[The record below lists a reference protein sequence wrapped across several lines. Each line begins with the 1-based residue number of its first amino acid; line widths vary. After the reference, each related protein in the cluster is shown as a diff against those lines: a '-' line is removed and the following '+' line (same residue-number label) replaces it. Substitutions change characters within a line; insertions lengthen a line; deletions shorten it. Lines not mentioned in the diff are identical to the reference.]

1 MEDTTVSIIG
11 IIIAA
16 VLMFMVP
23 LYTIA
28 DRNDDIS
35 QLTVQTE
42 TALFVDNII
51 RLGKITATDYQQ
63 YISNLNAS
71 GNTYDIEMELKIL
84 DTNLTKRVTTQV
96 DSSKIGENVYYSLY
110 TSQIEDKLIQD
121 ETENPGKG
129 VILLKEGD
137 RISVTAKNSSKT
149 LSQSLK
155 SFYYTISGSDLHIIS
170 GSSSGTIAV
179 NGTT

>member
-1 MEDTTVSIIG
+1 MEETSVSIIG

-16 VLMFMVP
+16 ILMFIVP

-51 RLGKITATDYQQ
+51 KLGKITASDYQQ
-63 YISNLNAS
+63 YITSLNDS
-71 GNTYDIEMELKIL
+71 GNTYDIEIELKIL
-84 DTNLTKRVTTQV
+84 DTNLTKKVTVANPSQ
-96 DSSKIGENVYYSLY
+96 IGENVYYSLY

-121 ETENPGKG
+121 EAINPGKG

-170 GSSSGTIAV
+170 GASSGTIAV
-179 NGTT
+179 NGTI

>member
-11 IIIAA
+11 IIIASI
-16 VLMFMVP
+16 LMFIVP

-63 YISNLNAS
+63 YISSLNAS

-84 DTNLTKRVTTQV
+84 DTNLTKNVTIANPSQ
-96 DSSKIGENVYYSLY
+96 IGENVYYSLY
-110 TSQIEDKLIQD
+110 TSQIEDKLVQD
-121 ETENPGKG
+121 ETENPSKG

-170 GSSSGTIAV
+170 GASSGTIAV

>member
-1 MEDTTVSIIG
+1 MEETSVSIIG

-16 VLMFMVP
+16 ILMFIVP

-51 RLGKITATDYQQ
+51 RLGKITSSDYQQ
-63 YISNLNAS
+63 YITSLNDS
-71 GNTYDIEMELKIL
+71 GNTYDIEIELKIL
-84 DTNLTKRVTTQV
+84 DTNLTKKVTVANPSQ
-96 DSSKIGENVYYSLY
+96 IGENVYYSLY

-121 ETENPGKG
+121 EAINPGKG

-170 GSSSGTIAV
+170 GASSGTIAV
-179 NGTT
+179 NGTI

>member
-11 IIIAA
+11 IIVASI
-16 VLMFMVP
+16 LMFLVP

-63 YISNLNAS
+63 YIAAINAS
-71 GNTYDIEMELKIL
+71 GNTYDVEIELKIL
-84 DTNLTKRVTTQV
+84 DTNLTKNTTINNPSQ
-96 DSSKIGENVYYSLY
+96 IGENVYYSLY
-110 TSQIEDKLIQD
+110 TSQIEDKLVQD
-121 ETENPGKG
+121 ETENTGKG

-137 RISVTAKNSSKT
+137 RISVVAKNSSKT

-155 SFYYTISGSDLHIIS
+155 SFYYHLTFSLTS
-170 GSSSGTIAV
+170 A
-179 NGTT
+179 

>member
-11 IIIAA
+11 IIVAA

-51 RLGKITATDYQQ
+51 RLGKITSADYQQ
-63 YISNLNAS
+63 YISSLNSS

-84 DTNLTKRVTTQV
+84 DTNLTKKVTIK
-96 DSSKIGENVYYSLY
+96 DPSKIGENVYYSLY

-170 GSSSGTIAV
+170 GASSGTIAV
-179 NGTT
+179 SGTT

>member
-16 VLMFMVP
+16 VLMFIVP

-51 RLGKITATDYQQ
+51 RLGKITASDYQQ
-63 YISNLNAS
+63 YISALNNS
-71 GNTYDIEMELKIL
+71 GNTYDIEIELKIL
-84 DTNLTKRVTTQV
+84 DTNLTKNVTIA
-96 DSSKIGENVYYSLY
+96 DSSQIGENVYYSLY
-110 TSQIEDKLIQD
+110 TSQIEDKLVQD

-170 GSSSGTIAV
+170 GASSGTIAV

>member
-11 IIIAA
+11 IIIASI
-16 VLMFMVP
+16 LMFIVP
-23 LYTIA
+23 LFTIA

-63 YISNLNAS
+63 YISALNAS

-84 DTNLTKRVTTQV
+84 DTNLTKNVTIA
-96 DSSKIGENVYYSLY
+96 DSSQIGENVYYSLY
-110 TSQIEDKLIQD
+110 TSQIEDKLVHD
-121 ETENPGKG
+121 ETEKPTKG
-129 VILLKEGD
+129 VI
-137 RISVTAKNSSKT
+137 
-149 LSQSLK
+149 
-155 SFYYTISGSDLHIIS
+155 
-170 GSSSGTIAV
+170 
-179 NGTT
+179 

>member
-11 IIIAA
+11 ILIAS

-42 TALFVDNII
+42 TALFVDNVI

-63 YISNLNAS
+63 YISSLNAS
-71 GNTYDIEMELKIL
+71 GNSYDIEMELKIL
-84 DTNLTKRVTTQV
+84 DTNLTKNVTV
-96 DSSKIGENVYYSLY
+96 EDLSKIGENVYYSLY
-110 TSQIEDKLIQD
+110 TSQIEDKLLQD
-121 ETENPGKG
+121 ESENPSKG

-170 GSSSGTIAV
+170 GASSGTIAV

>member
-11 IIIAA
+11 IIVAA
-16 VLMFMVP
+16 ILMFIVP

-51 RLGKITATDYQQ
+51 RLGKITSSDYQQ
-63 YISNLNAS
+63 YISSLNSS
-71 GNTYDIEMELKIL
+71 GNTYDIEIELKIL
-84 DTNLTKRVTTQV
+84 DTNLTKNVTIA
-96 DSSKIGENVYYSLY
+96 DSSQIGENVYYSLY
-110 TSQIEDKLIQD
+110 TSQIEDKLIED
-121 ETENPGKG
+121 EAANPGKG

-137 RISVTAKNSSKT
+137 RISVVAKNSSKT

-155 SFYYTISGSDLHIIS
+155 SFYYTISGSDLHIIA
-170 GSSSGTIAV
+170 GASSGTVAV
-179 NGTT
+179 SGTT

>member
-1 MEDTTVSIIG
+1 MEETSVSIIG

-16 VLMFMVP
+16 ILMFIVP

-51 RLGKITATDYQQ
+51 RLGKITASDYQQ
-63 YISNLNAS
+63 YITSLNDS
-71 GNTYDIEMELKIL
+71 GNTYDIEIELKIL
-84 DTNLTKRVTTQV
+84 DTNLTKKVTVANPSQ
-96 DSSKIGENVYYSLY
+96 IGENVYYSLY

-121 ETENPGKG
+121 EAINPGKG

-170 GSSSGTIAV
+170 GASSGTIAV
-179 NGTT
+179 NGTI

>member
-1 MEDTTVSIIG
+1 MEETSVSIIG

-16 VLMFMVP
+16 ILMFIVP

-51 RLGKITATDYQQ
+51 RLGKITSSDYQQ
-63 YISNLNAS
+63 YITSLNDS
-71 GNTYDIEMELKIL
+71 GNTYDIEIELKIL
-84 DTNLTKRVTTQV
+84 DTNLTKKVTVANPSQ
-96 DSSKIGENVYYSLY
+96 IGENVYYSLY

-121 ETENPGKG
+121 EAINPGKG

-170 GSSSGTIAV
+170 GASSGTIAV